1 MTKTLAEQLEQRLR
15 EADFWRP
22 LDRSRVECFA
32 GGRRCPTWPRFAG
45 VCKVPYHRGR
55 KLYIRC
61 GLVSA
66 LSCDPIE
73 NKPSYRSLLG
83 TRALSLGTLGCDL
96 NCGYCQNRIREGQA
110 ARNVPLRHVHA
121 DDARSR
127 TRDLENTFGPGCR
140 PSASE
145 RRAFASSV
153 IESPPKVSARIAA
166 RLLVSRACR
175 AAIVTNQRIGSTSA
189 VGDFHVG
196 GASFAVHRDVVSG

>member
-1 MTKTLAEQLEQRLR
+1 MTKTLAEQLERRLR

-22 LDRSRVECFA
+22 LDRSRVECFD

-110 ARNVPLRHVHA
+110 GRNVPLRHVHA
-121 DDARSR
+121 GNARGR
-127 TRDLENTFGPGCR
+127 TRDRENTFGPGCR
-140 PSASE
+140 PPVSE
-145 RRAFASSV
+145 RRGFR
-153 IESPPKVSARIAA
+153 E
-166 RLLVSRACR
+166 
-175 AAIVTNQRIGSTSA
+175 QRNRVPAQGKCPDCGEGSGVWGMT
-189 VGDFHVG
+189 GRN
-196 GASFAVHRDVVSG
+196 RDETADWLHIRCG